1 MSHTILFL
9 CPHGAA
15 KSVMAAAYFQRLA
28 DQRQLDV
35 TATFA
40 GTEPD
45 AAVSPAVV
53 ELLRAD
59 GLDVTHRIPRRVT
72 REELT
77 TAFRVVSLG
86 CDLDDLL
93 PPGTSVELWDDVP
106 PPSQDLLAARA
117 SIWAHVEKFITEFK
131 QADKGE

>member
-45 AAVSPAVV
+45 AAVSPAVA
-53 ELLRAD
+53 ELLRAE
-59 GLDVTHRIPRRVT
+59 GIEVTGHIPRHVT
-72 REELT
+72 AEELVE
-77 TAFRVVSLG
+77 AWRVISLG
-86 CDLDDLL
+86 CDVTHLA
-93 PPGTSVELWDDVP
+93 PPGLAVERWDDVP
-106 PPSQDLLAARA
+106 PPSQNLVAARD
-117 SIWAHVEKFITEFK
+117 IILAHVERLVDELKSSVSSL
-131 QADKGE
+131 